1 MGGEFLGR
9 DGLLDGEHLLERP
22 LLSYPSESSHAR
34 RFPTL
39 FLFPSLLYPEE
50 HQLYPLGVRFDREIR
65 GGGRLTKARI
75 LLADDHTLVAE
86 AFKRLLEPEFEV
98 VGTVGDGRALLRA
111 AADLKPDLV
120 LVDLNMPLLNGLDAS
135 EQLKQALPRVKIIV
149 LTMNEDPEIA
159 AETMEKW
166 ASGYL
171 LKKSAGSELLKAV
184 RDVLRGGRYIAP
196 ALREAMEEMAS
207 RDLRPDSA
215 RALTARQRE
224 VLQLLAEGH
233 TMKEAA
239 AILNVATRT
248 IAFHKYR
255 IMQDFGLENN
265 SDLVR
270 FAMKHGLINQ
280 A

>member
-1 MGGEFLGR
+1 
-9 DGLLDGEHLLERP
+9 
-22 LLSYPSESSHAR
+22 
-34 RFPTL
+34 
-39 FLFPSLLYPEE
+39 
-50 HQLYPLGVRFDREIR
+50 
-65 GGGRLTKARI
+65 LTKARI

-98 VGTVGDGRALLRA
+98 VGTVGDGRALLKA
-111 AADLKPDLV
+111 AGELKPDLV

-135 EQLKQALPRVKIIV
+135 EQLKQALPKIKIIV

-196 ALREAMEEMAS
+196 ALREAMQELS
-207 RDLRPDSA
+207 TRDSRPDSS
-215 RALTARQRE
+215 RGLTARQRE

-265 SDLVR
+265 ADLVR
-270 FAMKHGLINQ
+270 FAIKQGLINQ

>member
-1 MGGEFLGR
+1 M
-9 DGLLDGEHLLERP
+9 
-22 LLSYPSESSHAR
+22 
-34 RFPTL
+34 
-39 FLFPSLLYPEE
+39 
-50 HQLYPLGVRFDREIR
+50 
-65 GGGRLTKARI
+65 
-75 LLADDHTLVAE
+75 
-86 AFKRLLEPEFEV
+86 
-98 VGTVGDGRALLRA
+98 GDGRALLREA
-111 AADLKPDLV
+111 VELKPDLV

-135 EQLKQALPRVKIIV
+135 EQLKQSLPRIKIIV

-166 ASGYL
+166 ASGYV

-196 ALREAMEEMAS
+196 VLREAIEDMAPRES
-207 RDLRPDSA
+207 RPDSV
-215 RALTARQRE
+215 RGLTARQRE

-270 FAMKHGLINQ
+270 FAMKHGLIHEES
-280 A
+280 

>member
-1 MGGEFLGR
+1 
-9 DGLLDGEHLLERP
+9 
-22 LLSYPSESSHAR
+22 
-34 RFPTL
+34 
-39 FLFPSLLYPEE
+39 
-50 HQLYPLGVRFDREIR
+50 
-65 GGGRLTKARI
+65 LTKARI

-111 AADLKPDLV
+111 AAELKPDLV

-135 EQLKQALPRVKIIV
+135 EQLKQSLPRVKIIV

-184 RDVLRGGRYIAP
+184 RDVLRGDRYIAP

-207 RDLRPDSA
+207 REFRPDSA

-270 FAMKHGLINQ
+270 FAMKQGLINQ
-280 A
+280 S

>member
-1 MGGEFLGR
+1 VEAEL
-9 DGLLDGEHLLERP
+9 
-22 LLSYPSESSHAR
+22 A
-34 RFPTL
+34 
-39 FLFPSLLYPEE
+39 
-50 HQLYPLGVRFDREIR
+50 
-65 GGGRLTKARI
+65 KARI

-86 AFKRLLEPEFEV
+86 AFKRLLEPECEV
-98 VGTVGDGRALLRA
+98 VGTVGDGRALLRLA
-111 AADLKPDLV
+111 PQLKPDLV

-135 EQLKQALPRVKIIV
+135 EQLKQILPKIKIIV

-159 AETMEKW
+159 AETMDKW

-184 RDVLRGGRYIAP
+184 RDVLRGGKYITP
-196 ALREAMEEMAS
+196 ALQEAIADIAA
-207 RDLRPDSA
+207 RDA
-215 RALTARQRE
+215 RSETARTLTPRQRE

-233 TMKEAA
+233 TMKETA

-248 IAFHKYR
+248 VAFHKYR

-265 SDLVR
+265 SELLR
-270 FAMKHGLINQ
+270 FAMKQKLVNQ